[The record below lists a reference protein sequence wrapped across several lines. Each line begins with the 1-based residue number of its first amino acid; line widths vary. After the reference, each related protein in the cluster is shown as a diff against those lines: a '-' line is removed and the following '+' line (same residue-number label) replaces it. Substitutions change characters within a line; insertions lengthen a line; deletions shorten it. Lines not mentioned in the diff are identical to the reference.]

1 MGEGRESRDGRKGHG
16 REDDHL
22 LQEPPFV
29 HFCGALAA
37 AKFLLADTHCT
48 ISSKTTTVV
57 VDEDILARALRD
69 LNLASRIYVTTR
81 ARIGRDNSFAGRAVL
96 AVLPTGYG

>member
-37 AKFLLADTHCT
+37 AKFLLPDTHCT

-57 VDEDILARALRD
+57 VDEDVLARALINFI
-69 LNLASRIYVTTR
+69 LKPEQELAVTTLLLEELFWQFCPQDM
-81 ARIGRDNSFAGRAVL
+81 AKV
-96 AVLPTGYG
+96 